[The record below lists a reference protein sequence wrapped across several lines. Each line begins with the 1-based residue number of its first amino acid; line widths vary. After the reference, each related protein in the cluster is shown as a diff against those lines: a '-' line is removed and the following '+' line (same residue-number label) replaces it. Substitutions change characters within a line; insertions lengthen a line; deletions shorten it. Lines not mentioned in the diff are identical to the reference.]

1 MLILKLR
8 KRFVKNFEIDI
19 NLSVSFGPKF
29 QSASTQKHNK
39 LIESINKTVND
50 QRKQELEDKLEK
62 KRQEEEAKRLMKIEK
77 RSEMISPV

>member
-1 MLILKLR
+1 MQCFI
-8 KRFVKNFEIDI
+8 RFQ
-19 NLSVSFGPKF
+19 F

-77 RSEMISPV
+77 RSEMISPDSLKLLVFTWN